1 MLNTKSKSSNA
12 NVLPYIHPVADDSLF
27 IVKVTMYDNYS
38 DGNVCKKL
46 TGYSKDCDLITKIVD
61 FCTLHTDE
69 THKYSNPIITIVS
82 KSDLCEVI
90 IVDPGRGRHGK
101 FSRKMQQLGF
111 SASKKRSLKTDFIE
125 PPFKGWIL
133 EYAR

>member
-1 MLNTKSKSSNA
+1 MRLIPMLNTKTKSSNA

-27 IVKVTMYDNYS
+27 IVKVTMYDNDS

-61 FCTLHTDE
+61 FYCTATLHTDE
-69 THKYSNPIITIVS
+69 THKCSNPIITTVS

-90 IVDPGRGRHGK
+90 IVDNV
-101 FSRKMQQLGF
+101 
-111 SASKKRSLKTDFIE
+111 TDGSSFIHNLD
-125 PPFKGWIL
+125 I
-133 EYAR
+133 